1 MHVCQGCK
9 HLEFKCHL
17 QGLCFIFFLCFIITE
32 TYFYSFSPGCESV
45 PVINGLYQSF
55 FFLIDEKINI
65 FTIPLYVCV
74 LSSVIFLKL
83 LLRILLWDEPVK

>member
-1 MHVCQGCK
+1 MAFMK
-9 HLEFKCHL
+9 A
-17 QGLCFIFFLCFIITE
+17 
-32 TYFYSFSPGCESV
+32 
-45 PVINGLYQSF
+45 

>member
-1 MHVCQGCK
+1 MYVRAANIWN
-9 HLEFKCHL
+9 LNAIYRVSVLF
-17 QGLCFIFFLCFIITE
+17 FFLCFIITE

-45 PVINGLYQSF
+45 PVINGLYES